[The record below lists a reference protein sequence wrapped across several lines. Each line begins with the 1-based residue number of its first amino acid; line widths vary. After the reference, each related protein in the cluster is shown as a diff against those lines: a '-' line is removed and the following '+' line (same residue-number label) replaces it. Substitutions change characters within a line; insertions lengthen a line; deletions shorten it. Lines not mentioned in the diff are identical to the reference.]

1 MGVYYQTWGNHEQF
15 SGGDISTNQKERQV
29 RWFKIVNCYQI
40 VVREQMRIAEDLTG
54 DVDVGAD
61 KNNQDVL
68 PLYIAKRKKE
78 SYSKF
83 YKGKREHIKCD
94 QNFDVSDI
102 AFRFLD
108 LWDGLE
114 LSNKTPKPDN
124 IRQRC
129 FSPANL
135 EMIEKYF
142 RLILAC
148 SNIIGR
154 IDVEESEL
162 VTVS

>member
-1 MGVYYQTWGNHEQF
+1 
-15 SGGDISTNQKERQV
+15 
-29 RWFKIVNCYQI
+29 
-40 VVREQMRIAEDLTG
+40 MRITKELTG
-54 DVDVGAD
+54 DVCVISD

-68 PLYIAKRKKE
+68 PLYIAERRKE
-78 SYSKF
+78 SYTKF
-83 YKGKREHIKCD
+83 YKDERYHLKCY
-94 QNFDVSDI
+94 QNFDVQAID
-102 AFRFLD
+102 FRFLYM
-108 LWDGLE
+108 WDGLK